1 MRYFPVYLDLDGRE
15 VLIVGGGEKALQKL
29 RLLTK
34 TNARLRVVAEEIG
47 DDIVSL
53 ARERPV
59 ALEWHRFKPSDL
71 ADVVMVFAAQDDA
84 DNDAEVA
91 AAAKARGIPLNVV
104 DGPGQS
110 TFIMPA
116 IVDRD
121 PVVVAIGT

>member
-47 DDIVSL
+47 NDIVSL
-53 ARERPV
+53 ARERAV

-71 ADVVMVFAAQDDA
+71 ADVG
-84 DNDAEVA
+84 
-91 AAAKARGIPLNVV
+91 KSVV
-104 DGPGQS
+104 
-110 TFIMPA
+110 
-116 IVDRD
+116 
-121 PVVVAIGT
+121 